1 MKKHVEIIILH
12 ETPLGSWIRDA
23 SSLALFVSL
32 IGIGVYLDS
41 SAMQWLGAI
50 VGFMVLVGKSINLSN
65 KSKVSFEEA
74 RRRIDEIESIYK

>member
-12 ETPLGSWIRDA
+12 ETTLGSWIRDA

-74 RRRIDEIESIYK
+74 RRRIDEIESSYK